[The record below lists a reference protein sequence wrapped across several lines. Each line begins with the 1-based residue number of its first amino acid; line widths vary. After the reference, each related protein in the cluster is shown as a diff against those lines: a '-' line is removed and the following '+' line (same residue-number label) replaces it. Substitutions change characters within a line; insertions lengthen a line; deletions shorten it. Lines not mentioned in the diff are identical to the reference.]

1 MGPSEAAPPAR
12 LVEHPTARAGGA
24 RSFPP
29 VQRQHPAAARR
40 ARPGRRL
47 AASRPRCVPAA
58 ALPPHRT
65 TARRALRA
73 MAGYGQDAY
82 YDQEAYDDYDDAYA
96 ADEAAFAQHAA
107 VGYPEASGAYG
118 FHEDAQRYG
127 DPYGDPTPMQPAQQQ
142 QSFAEAMFGGSR
154 RDAPTAGDEG
164 AMSRCADFGA
174 VRELLTLQNRS
185 ARQRARWPP
194 GAQFWGIGSILVH
207 LRGARVD
214 EARKPERYIRAAVVR
229 ASWERK
235 CPKKERE
242 RALSRRRRPQRAEG
256 GVGTGGWLRV
266 GIMPWRGGAGEG
278 FVVGCG
284 RLAGGCS
291 RDACAENCA
300 CWSAAARAP
309 CDALR
314 IPAVSRSL
322 KA

>member
-1 MGPSEAAPPAR
+1 
-12 LVEHPTARAGGA
+12 
-24 RSFPP
+24 
-29 VQRQHPAAARR
+29 
-40 ARPGRRL
+40 
-47 AASRPRCVPAA
+47 
-58 ALPPHRT
+58 
-65 TARRALRA
+65 

-207 LRGARVD
+207 LPGARVD

-229 ASWERK
+229 ASWERE

-242 RALSRRRRPQRAEG
+242 SVLSRRRRPQRAEG
-256 GVGTGGWLRV
+256 GVGTGRWLRV
-266 GIMPWRGGAGEG
+266 GVMTWRGGAGEG